1 MRSLLTLGP
10 TMSALTAAPL
20 EFSGIYPSLAYFNN
34 EGECGTREITSDKDC
49 KATAQLTYE

>member
-1 MRSLLTLGP
+1 MRSLLTLAP